1 MEAKLL
7 IDVARLKPDGERFEG
22 VLDDAVLELDDEYV
36 KPFAGIRYVLDARL
50 IGRELLVRGTLEQD
64 FDAVCSRCGG
74 DFDFTVKVP
83 GFTTSFETS
92 EKTEFVDLTAELRES
107 IILHL
112 PNYPVCRVDC
122 RGVCPQCGKNLNEGP
137 CSCDRRRHDDRWD
150 ILDSLRKEEDNG
162 VS

>member
-1 MEAKLL
+1 MESGLT
-7 IDVARLKPDGERFEG
+7 IDVARLDRDGEHFAG

-36 KPFAGIRYVLDARL
+36 KPFAGIRYDLDVRL
-50 IGRELLVRGTLEQD
+50 VGRELLVRGSLEQD
-64 FDAVCSRCGG
+64 FDLVCSRCGG
-74 DFDFTVKVP
+74 DFDLTVKVP
-83 GFTTSFETS
+83 DFTASFETD

-137 CSCDRRRHDDRWD
+137 CNCSDGRHDDRWD
-150 ILDSLRKEEDNG
+150 ILDSLRKD
-162 VS
+162 

>member
-1 MEAKLL
+1 MEAGLT
-7 IDVARLKPDGERFEG
+7 IDVARLDRDGEHFAG

-36 KPFAGIRYVLDARL
+36 KPFAGIRYDLDVRL
-50 IGRELLVRGTLEQD
+50 VGRELLVRGSLEQD
-64 FDAVCSRCGG
+64 FDLVCSRCGG
-74 DFDFTVKVP
+74 DFDLTVKVP
-83 GFTTSFETS
+83 DFTASFETD

-137 CSCDRRRHDDRWD
+137 CNCSDGRHDDRWD
-150 ILDSLRKEEDNG
+150 ILDSLRKD
-162 VS
+162 

>member
-1 MEAKLL
+1 MDARLV
-7 IDVARLKPDGERFEG
+7 IDVARLDPDGEAYEG
-22 VLDDAVLELDDEYV
+22 TLDDAVLDLNDEYL
-36 KPFAGIRYVLDARL
+36 KPFAGIRYSLDVRR

-83 GFTTSFETS
+83 DFLSSMELD
-92 EKTEFVDLTAELRES
+92 EKTEFADLTDELRES

-112 PNYPVCRVDC
+112 PTYPVCREGC
-122 RGVCPQCGKNLNEGP
+122 LGVCQQCGKNLNEGP
-137 CSCDRRRHDDRWD
+137 CSCSRERHDNRWD

>member
-1 MEAKLL
+1 M
-7 IDVARLKPDGERFEG
+7 EG

-36 KPFAGIRYVLDARL
+36 KPFAGIRYALDVRL
-50 IGRELLVRGTLEQD
+50 IGRELLVRGSLEQD

-74 DFDFTVKVP
+74 DFDFTVKVTD
-83 GFTTSFETS
+83 FTASFETD

-137 CSCDRRRHDDRWD
+137 CNCDRGRHDDRWD